1 MLHQERVI
9 ISIRTEIAV
18 KFLCFSVGRLVVAVS
33 GKENAILLY
42 IQLSLSVG
50 SEGVTALI
58 P

>member
-18 KFLCFSVGRLVVAVS
+18 KFLCFSVGRLVIAVS
-33 GKENAILLY
+33 GRGKRMQFYYTYSCPFLLAVKELL
-42 IQLSLSVG
+42 
-50 SEGVTALI
+50 